1 MSYNFNSI
9 VGRQEANALKEMIF
23 QRVRERSE
31 ALTDD
36 IQADV
41 MDIARESFVKKDNP
55 FSQIINRQPAETPAA
70 QENKVDTVEISSKE
84 ETAEIG
90 FPMRELKSRAVE
102 QEKVVNEQITA
113 AAVNSTM
120 SEAREKLS
128 NKKSFMGALNFL
140 NSQAAVSL
148 MRTSTERF
156 EVVG

>member
-9 VGRQEANALKEMIF
+9 VGKQEANALKEMIF

-31 ALTDD
+31 AMTDD
-36 IQADV
+36 IHADV

-55 FSQIINRQPAETPAA
+55 FSQIINQQPTETPPV
-70 QENKVDTVEISSKE
+70 QKVDTVEVSSSDTE
-84 ETAEIG
+84 NEGIG
-90 FPMRELKSRAVE
+90 FPIRELKSGAVE
-102 QEKVVNEQITA
+102 QGRVVNEQIAA

-120 SEAREKLS
+120 SEAREKLT

-148 MRTSTERF
+148 MRTSSERF
-156 EVVG
+156 EVIG